1 LVMCLSSPAISTP
14 STEHHSKNYI
24 ANLIYV

>member
-24 ANLIYV
+24 Q